1 MTEEILN
8 EEANNQ
14 SLGIENNELSFKL
27 ENFEG
32 PLDLLLHLIR
42 KNKMEIENVK
52 LSLITEQY
60 LQIITEAQR
69 IDMEVA
75 SEFIEMAAYL
85 IEIKSKSLLPK
96 LNEEE
101 VEEIDEESLLLQRLK
116 EYEAIKESLDKM
128 KAIENVDRF
137 YKQPDKQVGK
147 FRFVLKDMSFDK
159 LLDAFSKLIV
169 KTTFKEEK
177 PEPKEIKREVFTVAQ
192 KIATLKD
199 TLLIR
204 KKVMFSQLFSEAR
217 SKDEVVTTFMALLEL
232 LKLQEIKVQQVE
244 NFADIE
250 IIKNEDL
257 DKSEKENG

>member
-1 MTEEILN
+1 MMEEEKKEDGL
-8 EEANNQ
+8 ALQ
-14 SLGIENNELSFKL
+14 NNELSFKL

-42 KNKMEIENVK
+42 KNKMEIENVQ

-60 LQIITEAQR
+60 LAIIADAKR

-101 VEEIDEESLLLQRLK
+101 EEDIDEESLLLQRLK
-116 EYEAIKESLDKM
+116 EYEAIKETLDKM

-137 YKQPDKQVGK
+137 YRQPDKQAGK
-147 FRFVLKDMSFDK
+147 FRFILKDMSFDM
-159 LLDAFSKLIV
+159 LLDAFSKLLV
-169 KTTFKEEK
+169 KATLQEEK
-177 PEPKEIKREVFTVAQ
+177 PEPKEIKKEVFTVAQ
-192 KIATLKD
+192 KIAAIKD
-199 TLLIR
+199 TLVIR
-204 KKVMFSQLFSEAR
+204 KKVMFSELFAQFR
-217 SKDEVVTTFMALLEL
+217 SKDEIVTTFMALLEM
-232 LKLQEIKVQQVE
+232 LKLQEIKVNQTE

-250 IIKNEDL
+250 IVKNEENTE
-257 DKSEKENG
+257 SEIV